1 MQEFYT
7 NPEVISDFKNYIKV
21 LLTHVNPY
29 TGFTYAQD
37 PTIFAY
43 ETGNELGGPT
53 FEDMDVPVSWT
64 SEISAYIKKLAP
76 NKLVIDGTYGVNKTH
91 LSIPSID
98 IFSNHFYPPNN
109 TKLTDDI
116 ALVGSVNKVYLAAEY
131 GWTLNP
137 DATPLEDFFGIIESQ
152 QAKSRPVVA
161 GGKQA
166 SRLHAICNAVRMIFR
181 LSPAS
186 AS

>member
-1 MQEFYT
+1 MSLEA
-7 NPEVISDFKNYIKV
+7 
-21 LLTHVNPY
+21 LLLRTW
-29 TGFTYAQD
+29 TYR
-37 PTIFAY
+37 
-43 ETGNELGGPT
+43 
-53 FEDMDVPVSWT
+53 S
-64 SEISAYIKKLAP
+64 
-76 NKLVIDGTYGVNKTH
+76 GVNKTH

-109 TKLTDDI
+109 TKLADDI

-131 GWTLNP
+131 SWTLNP
-137 DATPLEDFFGIIESQ
+137 DAIPLEDFFGTIESQ

>member
-7 NPEVISDFKNYIKV
+7 NPEVISDFKYYIKV
-21 LLTHVNPY
+21 LLTHTNPW
-29 TGFTYAQD
+29 TGLTYAED

-53 FEDMDVPVSWT
+53 FGDMDVPVSWT

-76 NKLVIDGTYGVNKTH
+76 TKLVIDGTYGVNKTH
-91 LSIPSID
+91 LNISSID
-98 IFSNHFYPPNN
+98 IFSDHFYPPNN

-131 GWTLNP
+131 DWTLNP

-152 QAKSRPVVA
+152 QTKSKPVVA
-161 GGKQA
+161 GGKHD
-166 SRLHAICNAVRMIFR
+166 LI
-181 LSPAS
+181 LSGVAAARHP
-186 AS
+186 